1 MIDRRITKFKLRR
14 GTDDQ
19 RKTVVFEEGELVY
32 TTDTN
37 RIYVG
42 TGFTSGGIIVAN
54 SITYTV
60 SDFPAKNTPGDL
72 VYREDHKRLYIYK
85 DNIGG
90 SPVARYVGPEADG
103 SSITFN
109 SSNMLTIASG
119 GVNNT
124 HLNYTAVA
132 SAGGLGLS
140 ADGLFIKYEPT
151 KLTIDGTGRLTV
163 VPGINVSDLD
173 PYGGLTARD
182 LGVAVST
189 DNQTIVID
197 TATNT
202 IKVSSISAE
211 NIAVSA
217 VRASNLHPDVVV
229 ASGGLVRTS
238 SGLSASID
246 NNTIKM
252 YAGKMGVDPTALGLG
267 ALAVPAGTIIHTAC
281 KVAPTGYIACSG
293 QRVLGSEYPAL
304 SAAIYVGGLENPIT
318 SYEYGQIWDAPT
330 GGSRNVA
337 GSYISLP
344 DLRGIFMRGWNFTS
358 ETSRT
363 AKDPSR
369 GFGSLQSEEF
379 KSHTHFIPVAQGI
392 AGYGSNGAFEG
403 GTFNPGGAT
412 SGSAGGAE
420 TRPINLAFLACIK
433 T

>member
-60 SDFPAKNTPGDL
+60 SDFPAKNTPNDL

-103 SSITFN
+103 SSIAFN

-173 PYGGLTARD
+173 PQGGLTARTT
-182 LGVAVST
+182 GVAVNT
-189 DNQTIVID
+189 DNNTIVID

-211 NIAVSA
+211 NISVSA
-217 VRASNLHPDVVV
+217 VHASNLHPDVAVTD
-229 ASGGLVRTS
+229 GGIVRTS

-246 NNTIKM
+246 NTTIKIT
-252 YAGKMGVDPTALGLG
+252 AGKMGVDSSALGLG
-267 ALAVPAGTIIHTAC
+267 SLAVPFGTIIHTAC
-281 KVAPTGYIACSG
+281 SVAPTGYLACSG
-293 QRVLGSEYPAL
+293 QRVKGSDYHAL
-304 SAAIYVGGLENPIT
+304 SAAIYVGDLLNTNTNI
-318 SYEYGQIWDAPT
+318 EYGQKWSAES
-330 GGSRNVA
+330 GGTRNYA
-337 GSYISLP
+337 GSWISLP
-344 DLRGIFMRGWNFTS
+344 DLRGVFVRGWNQLNYGYDA
-358 ETSRT
+358 SRT
-363 AKDPSR
+363 
-369 GFGSLQSEEF
+369 FGSLQGDELR
-379 KSHTHFIPVAQGI
+379 SHNHDFSVRGSVQSGGYEMPPIDSVGNI
-392 AGYGSNGAFEG
+392 AFYPTLSTG
-403 GTFNPGGAT
+403 GT
-412 SGSAGGAE
+412 E
-420 TRPINLAFLACIK
+420 TRPVNLAFLACIK
-433 T
+433 AY